1 MKKIIIGF
9 YIKIAVLV
17 YALVGSVL
25 FILQDHLLF
34 HPEAINQ
41 DSSYHFNQ
49 PYQESVIP
57 LDATTKFHVVHF
69 TVPDSIRKGV
79 VLYFHGNR
87 KNIGHY
93 AQFAK
98 NFTLNN
104 YEVWMIDYPGFGKSI
119 GTLTEENLYEGALQL
134 YMLAKIGFKPS
145 EIIIYGKS
153 IGTGIATQLASV
165 RDCKQLIL
173 ETPYYSM
180 ESLLNRYLFMYPLN
194 KLMHFKFPSNEYIQ
208 KVTAPVTIFHG
219 TDDGV
224 IAYSNAQRFTAH
236 LKKGDEFITIP
247 EGNHTNL
254 NSFPAMQEKLNSL
267 LR

>member
-1 MKKIIIGF
+1 MKKIVLFF
-9 YIKIAVLV
+9 YIKIAILL
-17 YALVGSVL
+17 YALIGSLL
-25 FILQDHLLF
+25 FIFQDRLLF

-41 DSSYHFNQ
+41 DSSYAFNQ
-49 PYQESVIP
+49 PYQESLIP
-57 LDATTKFHVVHF
+57 LDASTKFHVVHF

-93 AQFAK
+93 AQFAN
-98 NFTLNN
+98 NFTKNN

-119 GTLTEENLYEGALQL
+119 GALTEENLYEGALQL
-134 YMLAKIGFKPS
+134 YMLAKLRFKPA

-165 RDCKQLIL
+165 RDCKHLIL

-180 ESLLNRYLFMYPLN
+180 ETLLGRNLFMYPLN
-194 KLMHFKFPSNEYIQ
+194 KFMHFKFPSNEYIQ

-219 TDDGV
+219 TNDGV
-224 IAYSNAQRFTAH
+224 IAYGNAEQFTKH
-236 LKKGDEFITIP
+236 LKKGDEFVTIP
-247 EGNHTNL
+247 AGTDLNL
-254 NSFPAMQEKLNSL
+254 NSFKLMQNKLDSIL
-267 LR
+267 Q

>member
-1 MKKIIIGF
+1 MKRITLIF
-9 YIKIAVLV
+9 YIKIALLV

-34 HPEAINQ
+34 HPESVESNHH
-41 DSSYHFNQ
+41 YGFNQ
-49 PYQESVIP
+49 PFEESVIP

-69 TVPDSIRKGV
+69 TVPDSIQKGV

-93 AQFAK
+93 AEFAK
-98 NFTLNN
+98 NFTRNN
-104 YEVWMIDYPGFGKSI
+104 YEVWMIDYPGFGKSR
-119 GTLTEENLYEGALQL
+119 GELTEENLYEGALQL
-134 YMLAKIGFKPS
+134 YMLAKLNFKPS
-145 EIIIYGKS
+145 QIILYGKS
-153 IGTGIATQLASV
+153 MGTGIATQLASI

-180 ESLLNRYLFMYPLN
+180 ESLLGRYLFMYPLS
-194 KLMHFKFPSNEYIQ
+194 KLLHFKLPSNEYIQ
-208 KVTAPVTIFHG
+208 KVTAPITIFHG

-224 IAYSNAQRFTAH
+224 IAYGNAKRLTTHF
-236 LKKGDEFITIP
+236 KKMDEFITIQ
-247 EGNHTNL
+247 GGTHLNL
-254 NSFPAMQEKLNSL
+254 NRFKIMQNKLDFL

>member
-1 MKKIIIGF
+1 MKKVVIVF
-9 YIKIAVLV
+9 YIKIALLL
-17 YALVGSVL
+17 YALVGSLL
-25 FILQDHLLF
+25 FIFQDRLLF
-34 HPEAINQ
+34 HPEAVSQN
-41 DSSYHFNQ
+41 SSYQFNQ

-57 LDATTKFHVVHF
+57 LDANTQFHVVHF
-69 TVPDSIRKGV
+69 IVPDSIRKGL

-93 AQFAK
+93 AQFAT
-98 NFTLNN
+98 NFTKNN

-119 GTLTEENLYEGALQL
+119 GELTEENLYEGALQL
-134 YMLAKIGFKPS
+134 YMLAKLRFKPA

-153 IGTGIATQLASV
+153 IGTGIATQLASI
-165 RDCKQLIL
+165 RDCKHLIL

-180 ESLLNRYLFMYPLN
+180 ETLLGRYLFMYPLN
-194 KLMHFKFPSNEYIQ
+194 KLMHFKFPSNEYMQ

-224 IAYSNAQRFTAH
+224 IAYSNAERFTKH
-236 LKKGDEFITIP
+236 LKQVDEFVPIP

-254 NSFPAMQEKLNSL
+254 NNFKIMQDKLNSI